1 MAVPAPADGGAPYFP
16 EHVAIIMDGNGRW
29 ALSRGLPRA
38 SGHPEGAEAV
48 RRTIE
53 ASLEFGI
60 RHLTLY
66 GFSMENWSRP
76 RTEVQAL
83 MAFLRTNIAEETAR
97 LDAHGVRLRFI
108 GDRSRLD
115 RDIAMRLDDAE
126 RRTESNARLDVIV
139 ALSYGGRQEITS
151 AARRLAGKAAR
162 GEIDPA
168 EIDERTVSG
177 HLFTSDVPDPDLV
190 IRTGGE
196 RRISNFLLWQV
207 AYSEFVFTDVLW
219 PDFSRGHLAECLD
232 EFGRRNRRYGALSA

>member
-1 MAVPAPADGGAPYFP
+1 MTVLAQADGDAPYVP

-29 ALSRGLPRA
+29 ALSRGLPRP

-66 GFSMENWSRP
+66 GFSMENWNRP

-83 MAFLRTNIAEETAR
+83 MAFLRENLAEETAK
-97 LDAHGVRLRFI
+97 LDRHGVRLVFI

-115 RDIAMRLDDAE
+115 HDIAACLDDAE
-126 RRTESNARLDVIV
+126 RRTSSNTRLDVIV

-151 AARRLAGKAAR
+151 AVRRLAGKAAR
-162 GEIDPA
+162 GQIEAA
-168 EIDERTVSG
+168 EIDERTVSE

-219 PDFSRGHLAECLD
+219 PDFSREHLAECLD

>member
-66 GFSMENWSRP
+66 GFSIENRNRP

-83 MAFLRTNIAEETAR
+83 MAFLRNNIAEETAR
-97 LDAHGVRLRFI
+97 LETHGVRLRFI

-115 RDIAMRLDDAE
+115 RDLAMRLDDAE
-126 RRTESNARLDVIV
+126 RRTGNNARLDVIV

-151 AARRLAGKAAR
+151 AARRLAAKAAR
-162 GEIDPA
+162 GEIDAA
-168 EIDERTVSG
+168 EIDERTVGG
-177 HLFTSDVPDPDLV
+177 HLFTSDMPDPDLV

-219 PDFSRGHLAECLD
+219 PDFSREHLAECLD
-232 EFGRRNRRYGALSA
+232 EFGRRNRRYGSLSA